1 MTEEQPSIEDFEI
14 PVSFRLSLVRAVWRG
29 TRGRDWV
36 RNKMAEIGALEP
48 TPGSA
53 PESKRPHYTVN
64 GERLRQH
71 FPDAY
76 MACAQRFIA
85 KQLKRL
91 NSTSYD

>member
-1 MTEEQPSIEDFEI
+1 MIEDVEI
-14 PVSFRLSLVRAVWRG
+14 PVSFRLSLVRSAWRG

-64 GERLRQH
+64 AERLRQF

-76 MACAQRFIA
+76 MVCVQRFIA
-85 KQLKRL
+85 ARLKRL
-91 NSTSYD
+91 DSPAYD